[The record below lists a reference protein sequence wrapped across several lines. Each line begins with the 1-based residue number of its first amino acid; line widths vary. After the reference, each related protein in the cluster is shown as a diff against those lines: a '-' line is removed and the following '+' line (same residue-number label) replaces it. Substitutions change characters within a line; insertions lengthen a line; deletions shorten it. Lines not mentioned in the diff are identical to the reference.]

1 MKYLVHN
8 AAALILELDHDFH
21 HQIDVTKELPASL
34 PPSPDDVSYS
44 KLKTLRS
51 FPNHSDMR
59 NLKTNEFSNFL
70 VAIGFL

>member
-34 PPSPDDVSYS
+34 LPSLPRLLQMMSAIQSS
-44 KLKTLRS
+44 KRCVHFQTTAV
-51 FPNHSDMR
+51 R
-59 NLKTNEFSNFL
+59 NLEK
-70 VAIGFL
+70 